1 MAITQPPLPFAEDAL
16 APDISAETL
25 HYHYGKHHKAY
36 VDKTNDAVK
45 DGPLADASVE
55 AIVAAAHKDGNK
67 GLFNN
72 SAQAWNHA
80 FYWNCLAPG
89 GARPSGELAAAID
102 RDFGSYDAFAEKL
115 VTEAVNHFAS
125 GWAWLVEKDGK
136 LSVTSYHDA
145 DTPLVHGVNPLF
157 TIDVWEHAYYI
168 DKRNDRKAYVQ
179 GMVDKLANWDFAADN
194 LARGTAWVQPA

>member
-194 LARGTAWVQPA
+194 LARGSAWVQPA